1 MNLGKFNIITPPDNL
16 FNLNTSYLL
25 IKPSTKV
32 KMQFQQILSSMDE
45 DLNVF
50 IYDTDEEAIEWM
62 LSVSHHADIII
73 IDIDNCDETTKMFIS
88 FLLVLPNV
96 FYITEDEVTPWH
108 LLSRNRINDL
118 DFISSTVTQQEDDDG
133 EDYDDDYE

>member
-1 MNLGKFNIITPPDNL
+1 MNFGKINVISPPDNL

-25 IKPSTKV
+25 IKPSTQV
-32 KMQFQQILSSMDE
+32 KMQFQQILSSFEE
-45 DLNVF
+45 DINVF
-50 IYDTDEEAIEWM
+50 IYDTDEEEIEWM

-96 FYITEDEVTPWH
+96 FYITEDEITPWH
-108 LLSRNRINDL
+108 LLSRNRINNL
-118 DFISSTVTQQEDDDG
+118 DFIASNIQEDD
-133 EDYDDDYE
+133 EDYDDDE

>member
-1 MNLGKFNIITPPDNL
+1 MHIIEEKHTND
-16 FNLNTSYLL
+16 SWD
-25 IKPSTKV
+25 
-32 KMQFQQILSSMDE
+32 DE
-45 DLNVF
+45 DNVSIHYF
-50 IYDTDEEAIEWM
+50 LHEYTKKDEEAIEWM